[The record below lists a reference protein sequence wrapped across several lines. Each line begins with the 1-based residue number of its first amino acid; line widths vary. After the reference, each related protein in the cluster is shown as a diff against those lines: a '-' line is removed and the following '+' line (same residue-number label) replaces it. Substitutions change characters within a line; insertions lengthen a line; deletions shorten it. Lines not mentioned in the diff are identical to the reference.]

1 MPPTTP
7 APEVPSDARS
17 EAVSPESVS
26 EPAPPECSS
35 KGASSETPS
44 GATPPE
50 DPSGTAPPEGSPEP
64 APSESPSEPAPP
76 ESPSEPAPSEDPS
89 EPAPPEGPSEPA
101 PGRLGAN
108 LLYFARTLRAAG
120 LPVGSGAVLDALRA
134 VEAVGVARRDDFYWA
149 LHAVFVR
156 RADQRPLFDEA
167 FHVFWRNPKLLE
179 RVASLLLPTVHTPP
193 RGDAKPLSR
202 RLSEALFA
210 GGEGRPRAK
219 EAGEEVELDATL
231 TWSDREVLRTR
242 DFEQMSAAELAAAK
256 AAIARLRPAIAPA
269 PTRRYRPHP
278 RGARID
284 MRTTFRRSLR
294 TGSGAIPLARR
305 RRLRKPAP
313 LVVLCDVSGSM
324 SRYSRVL
331 LHFTHALTRDRA
343 RVSSF
348 VFGTRLTNITRQLR
362 DRDVDVAVERASAEV
377 ADWSGGT
384 RIGHCLDVFNREWS
398 RRVCGQ
404 GAVVLFISDGLDRDA
419 GDGLEPQVE
428 RLRKSCR
435 RLVWLNPL
443 LRYDGFEP
451 KAAGMRALLPHVDEL
466 RPVHNLESL
475 EDLSAAL
482 VEPPARLPG
491 QRP

>member
-1 MPPTTP
+1 MERIVTANP
-7 APEVPSDARS
+7 AEDAPGSRLVAGPGPGLGFDPGPGSD
-17 EAVSPESVS
+17 PG
-26 EPAPPECSS
+26 P
-35 KGASSETPS
+35 GIDS
-44 GATPPE
+44 G
-50 DPSGTAPPEGSPEP
+50 PEP
-64 APSESPSEPAPP
+64 
-76 ESPSEPAPSEDPS
+76 
-89 EPAPPEGPSEPA
+89 
-101 PGRLGAN
+101 PGRLAAN
-108 LLYFARTLRAAG
+108 LMHFARTLRAAG
-120 LPVGSGAVLDALRA
+120 LPVGSGAVLDALLA
-134 VEAVGVARRDDFYWA
+134 VEAVGLARRDDFYWT
-149 LHAVFVR
+149 LHAAFVR
-156 RADQRPLFDEA
+156 RREHRPLFDEA
-167 FHVFWRNPKLLE
+167 FHVFWRNPRLLE
-179 RVASLLLPTVHTPP
+179 RVTSLLLPTVHTPP

-219 EAGEEVELDATL
+219 EAEEEVELDATL
-231 TWSDREVLRTR
+231 TWSDREVLRAR

-256 AAIARLRPAIAPA
+256 AAIARLRLTVPPA

-278 RGARID
+278 RGSLID

-294 TGSGAIPLARR
+294 TGSGAVLLARR
-305 RRLRKPAP
+305 RRLRRPAP
-313 LVVLCDVSGSM
+313 VVVLCDISGSM

-331 LHFTHALTRDRA
+331 LHFTHALVRDRV

-348 VFGTRLTNITRQLR
+348 VFGTRLTNVTRQLR

-419 GDGLEPQVE
+419 GDGLAPQVE

-475 EDLSAAL
+475 EDLCAAL
-482 VEPPARLPG
+482 LEPPARPRHHPG
-491 QRP
+491 AAGRARMAG

>member
-1 MPPTTP
+1 MTP
-7 APEVPSDARS
+7 PSDVPR
-17 EAVSPESVS
+17 EV
-26 EPAPPECSS
+26 
-35 KGASSETPS
+35 
-44 GATPPE
+44 
-50 DPSGTAPPEGSPEP
+50 
-64 APSESPSEPAPP
+64 
-76 ESPSEPAPSEDPS
+76 
-89 EPAPPEGPSEPA
+89 

-108 LLYFARTLRAAG
+108 LLYFARTLRVAG

-179 RVASLLLPTVHTPP
+179 RVTSLLLPTVHTPP
-193 RGDAKPLSR
+193 KGDAKPLSR

-210 GGEGRPRAK
+210 GK
-219 EAGEEVELDATL
+219 ERDARTRKTEKDIELDATL
-231 TWSDREVLRTR
+231 TWSDREVLRAR

-256 AAIARLRPAIAPA
+256 ATIARMRFAIPPT

-278 RGARID
+278 RGALVD

-294 TGSGAIPLARR
+294 LGSGAVLLARR
-305 RRLRKPAP
+305 RRRRTPAP
-313 LVVLCDVSGSM
+313 IVVLCDISGSM

-331 LHFTHALTRDRA
+331 LHFAHALARDRT

-362 DRDVDVAVERASAEV
+362 DRDVDAAVERASAEV
-377 ADWSGGT
+377 ADWDGGT
-384 RIGHCLDVFNREWS
+384 RIGHCLDAFNREWS

-404 GAVVLFISDGLDRDA
+404 GAVVLFITDGLDRDV
-419 GDGLEPQVE
+419 GEGLAPQVD

-443 LRYDGFEP
+443 LRYEGFEP
-451 KAAGMRALLPHVDEL
+451 RAAGMRALAPHVDEL

-475 EDLSAAL
+475 EDLCNAL
-482 VEPPARLPG
+482 LEPPV
-491 QRP
+491 RPSRGR

>member
-1 MPPTTP
+1 MPP
-7 APEVPSDARS
+7 
-17 EAVSPESVS
+17 SPETV
-26 EPAPPECSS
+26 P
-35 KGASSETPS
+35 
-44 GATPPE
+44 
-50 DPSGTAPPEGSPEP
+50 D
-64 APSESPSEPAPP
+64 
-76 ESPSEPAPSEDPS
+76 
-89 EPAPPEGPSEPA
+89 A

-149 LHAVFVR
+149 LHSVFVR

-179 RVASLLLPTVHTPP
+179 RIHSLLLLPTVHTPP
-193 RGDAKPLSR
+193 QGDARPLSR

-210 GGEGRPRAK
+210 GSERDSRSR
-219 EAGEEVELDATL
+219 EAENEVELDATL
-231 TWSDREVLRTR
+231 TWSDREVLRVR

-256 AAIARLRPAIAPA
+256 AAIARLRFAIPPA

-278 RGARID
+278 RGSLID

-294 TGSGAIPLARR
+294 LGSGAVMLARR
-305 RRLRKPAP
+305 RRRRNPAP
-313 LVVLCDVSGSM
+313 LVVLCDISGSM

-331 LHFTHALTRDRA
+331 LHFAHALARDRT
-343 RVSSF
+343 RVHSF
-348 VFGTRLTNITRQLR
+348 AFGTRLTNITRQLR
-362 DRDVDVAVERASAEV
+362 DRDVDAAIERASAEV
-377 ADWSGGT
+377 ADWDGGT

-404 GAVVLFISDGLDRDA
+404 GAVVLLISDGLDRDV
-419 GDGLEPQVE
+419 GDGLGPQVE
-428 RLRKSCR
+428 RLHKSCR

-443 LRYDGFEP
+443 LRYEGFEP

-475 EDLSAAL
+475 EDLCRAL
-482 VEPPARLPG
+482 LEPPAGPVRAPVDRRTAFRPIPPG
-491 QRP
+491 NRVRMNRRRSTNPARPRRIREVR